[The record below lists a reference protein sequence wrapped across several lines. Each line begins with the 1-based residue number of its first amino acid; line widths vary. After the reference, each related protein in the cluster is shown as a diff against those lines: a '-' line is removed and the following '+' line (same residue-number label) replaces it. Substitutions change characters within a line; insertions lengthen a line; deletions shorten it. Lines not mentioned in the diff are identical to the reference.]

1 MATLLYSPG
10 VKIYVS
16 TANNGT
22 IEVSDDVVDGT
33 MVRRSDGVSSFNFS
47 LQNARRK
54 YDGLFAPN
62 DRIVVMM
69 RRITWM
75 RVFTGYLN
83 SVPLVTAW
91 PRVVPLAASCSLKR
105 LQYWYWDAGLP
116 ASQQLVAQALQAV
129 KTAEDGGIANAILT
143 IMKEVVGWPPEKIHI
158 GGIPKD
164 WFDLAYKIAQDV
176 DARAEEADE
185 IAAQFY
191 SALQGGGV
199 IGGGTITT
207 GGAVVANGT
216 MAKGNYGGEAITGA
230 MAPYIEDIYNA
241 GRAAGAT
248 DRDIIIAMMTAMQE
262 SSMGSDTRAMT
273 EPNQFGCIGLF
284 QQTIKG
290 FRPGWGPNEG
300 WGTEAQLRN
309 PEFQCK
315 NFFNRLL
322 KVEGRENLSLAQ
334 AAEKVQASGEGFRYA
349 RHEAMGRAVVTYL
362 KNAAAGNKGVTE
374 GNDPNWKAG
383 AGAWG
388 QGKSTGQALADL
400 GVKLVTDYPNIRYN
414 MGGDAS
420 PITPPNKIVQL
431 DCSSFV
437 QWCYYNLLGSLKGL
451 PRTTW
456 DQIKYLKVH
465 GKQISAEQGANT
477 AGAVLYPTSGGHV
490 EISLGDGIHVV
501 GAHNTADGVNVKKFG
516 SKAGL
521 TGYLT
526 QAYLL
531 PNLQYAIGSGGT
543 YNPVEGDEEGK
554 NPDPGAADQV
564 PIQTA
569 ADQPWYNP
577 ADPFDKLFGNNPWT
591 PVVNQAEAAYSSTF
605 TGIRALLNDQPLLP
619 YLKNL
624 FNATMRSF
632 CSAPNGD
639 LIGWFPDYYGI
650 WGTAA
655 SMIVEPIEIKDFNVE
670 WSDDFFVTHQYTVAS
685 ASTNSL
691 DLATGL
697 SSPADVLPAATT
709 VGIATIDIP
718 SILYALFGIEPDKE
732 NAQKF
737 INFIYNR
744 FGARPDFQQLPGV
757 VGTKGEFF
765 SALFL
770 FMRQWAYQY
779 NADIPMTFM
788 PEMWPGMLIKIPAF
802 DFQAYVTTVTH
813 CQPAGTLIRVSDIPT
828 REEGSGKWS
837 KTTYRDVPIETLKEG
852 DKAVSW
858 ISQSSNFSKS
868 GQVINKITTRL
879 HDGPLVVAAVGD
891 ATTRYAPN
899 HHCVVK
905 LGGPLDEGGHVVYL
919 MRRGGQFRAG
929 RCLWSYG
936 NKAIGPIRRTI
947 DEQADAVW
955 VLSVHETLAEAALH
969 EALIQTEFGLPRES
983 FVHQKN
989 HAFSLVDFWGKL
1001 GENVTQARECLDRY
1015 GLLIDYPL
1023 WSADGIRLGRGEV
1036 WTQSAG
1042 TRNRIVTAAANLRSG
1057 MKMLRVGGAT
1067 GTLRYPDSEELRQ
1080 EWVPLRVSDEWYT
1093 GLIYS
1098 LSVERDH
1105 TYIADG
1111 VMTHNSFSFG
1121 EQGGFSTSVNIAA
1134 PARLPKSVNDRS
1146 HVLIGLPIA
1155 GGLAPT
1161 PPKNKK

>member
-1 MATLLYSPG
+1 MGTLLYSPG
-10 VKIYVS
+10 VRVYIS
-16 TANNGT
+16 TADNGT
-22 IEVSDDVVDGT
+22 IDVSDDLTDGT

-47 LQNARRK
+47 LQNTRRK

-129 KTAEDGGIANAILT
+129 KTAEDGGIANAVLT

-158 GGIPKD
+158 AGIPKD

-199 IGGGTITT
+199 IGGGAITT
-207 GGAVVANGT
+207 PGGVVAKGT
-216 MAKGNYGGEAITGA
+216 MAKGNYGGEAITDV
-230 MAPYIEDIYNA
+230 MTPYIEAIYNI
-241 GRAAGAT
+241 GRAMGAT
-248 DRDIIIAMMTAMQE
+248 DRDLVIAMMTAMQE
-262 SSMGSDTRAMT
+262 SSMGANNRAMT
-273 EPNQFGCIGLF
+273 TPNQFGCIGLF

-290 FRPGWGPNEG
+290 FRPGWGANEG

-309 PEFQCK
+309 PDFQVR
-315 NFFNRLL
+315 NFFTRLL
-322 KVEGRENLSLAQ
+322 KVENRANLSLAQ

-349 RHEAMGRAVVTYL
+349 RHEGMGRAVVTYL
-362 KNAAAGNKGVTE
+362 NKAANKEKGVTQ
-374 GNDPNWKAG
+374 GNDPNWQGG

-400 GVKLVTDYPNIRYN
+400 AVKLVTDNPNIRYQL
-414 MGGDAS
+414 GGDD
-420 PITPPNKIVQL
+420 PPTTPPQKITKL
-431 DCSSFV
+431 DCSSFI
-437 QWCYYNLLGSLKGL
+437 QWTYYNLIGSLKGF

-456 DQIKYLKVH
+456 DQIKYLKAH

-477 AGAVLYPTSGGHV
+477 AGAILYTTSGGHV
-490 EISLGDGIHVV
+490 EISLGDGLHVV
-501 GAHNTADGVNVKKFG
+501 GAHNTRAGVNVKAYG
-516 SKAGL
+516 SKAFMV
-521 TGYLT
+521 GYLT
-526 QAYLL
+526 QAFLM
-531 PNLQYAIGSGGT
+531 PNLQYAVGSGGT
-543 YNPVEGDEEGK
+543 YNPVEGDPAAG
-554 NPDPGAADQV
+554 NDPGAAAQV
-564 PIQTA
+564 PIGTA
-569 ADQPWYNP
+569 AEQPWYNP

-591 PVVNQAEAAYSSTF
+591 PVVNQAEQAYSSTF

-632 CSAPNGD
+632 SSAPNGD

-709 VGIATIDIP
+709 VGIATIDVP

-779 NADIPMTFM
+779 NADIPLTFM
-788 PEMWPGMLIKIPAF
+788 PELWPGMLIKIPAF

-813 CQPAGTLIRVSDIPT
+813 
-828 REEGSGKWS
+828 
-837 KTTYRDVPIETLKEG
+837 
-852 DKAVSW
+852 
-858 ISQSSNFSKS
+858 
-868 GQVINKITTRL
+868 
-879 HDGPLVVAAVGD
+879 
-891 ATTRYAPN
+891 
-899 HHCVVK
+899 
-905 LGGPLDEGGHVVYL
+905 
-919 MRRGGQFRAG
+919 
-929 RCLWSYG
+929 
-936 NKAIGPIRRTI
+936 
-947 DEQADAVW
+947 
-955 VLSVHETLAEAALH
+955 
-969 EALIQTEFGLPRES
+969 
-983 FVHQKN
+983 
-989 HAFSLVDFWGKL
+989 
-1001 GENVTQARECLDRY
+1001 
-1015 GLLIDYPL
+1015 
-1023 WSADGIRLGRGEV
+1023 
-1036 WTQSAG
+1036 
-1042 TRNRIVTAAANLRSG
+1042 
-1057 MKMLRVGGAT
+1057 
-1067 GTLRYPDSEELRQ
+1067 
-1080 EWVPLRVSDEWYT
+1080 
-1093 GLIYS
+1093 
-1098 LSVERDH
+1098 
-1105 TYIADG
+1105 
-1111 VMTHNSFSFG
+1111 SFSFG

-1134 PARLPKSVNDRS
+1134 PARLPKSLNDRN

-1155 GGLAPT
+1155 GGLAPM
-1161 PPKNKK
+1161 PPKKK